1 MRSTPAFGMARTT
14 DLSHLRERLPGP
26 AHPVVLAWLR
36 ANPVVVRIARPRRSK
51 LGDFSAAR
59 GGRPHRISVNGD
71 LNPYAFLVTLVH
83 EFAHF
88 EVVTKLRQ
96 WRDPHGPAW
105 KEVYHRLMRPFL
117 SLSVFPSDVLE
128 ALHRHLLKAPASSC
142 TDHRLIRVLRR
153 YDATPG
159 LMLEQIGER
168 TIFRFNDRLFVK
180 GPRMRKRYK
189 CRCLN
194 DRRTYF
200 IDPTVEVE
208 TGEVNRNDATT
219 RRKRDAA

>member
-1 MRSTPAFGMARTT
+1 MPPAT
-14 DLSHLRERLPGP
+14 DLARLRERLPGP
-26 AHPVVLAWLR
+26 AFPVVLDWLR
-36 ANPVVVRIARPRRSK
+36 ANPVVVRIARPRTSK

-59 GGRPHRISVNGD
+59 GDRPHRISVNGD

-83 EFAHF
+83 EFAHC
-88 EVVTKLRQ
+88 EVVTMLRQ

-105 KEVYHRLMRPFL
+105 KVAYHRLMRPFL
-117 SLSVFPSDVLE
+117 NLSVFPPDVLE
-128 ALHRHLLKAPASSC
+128 ALHRHLLNAPASSC

-153 YDATPG
+153 YDPAPG
-159 LMLEQIGER
+159 RMLEQLGER
-168 TIFRFNDRLFVK
+168 TIFRFNDRLYVK
-180 GPRMRKRYK
+180 GPRMRKRYR

-208 TGEVNRNDATT
+208 TGVNDRDGATK
-219 RRKRDAA
+219 RRGRDAA